1 MFAQKLA
8 LAVLPGRKRKADRER
23 PFLNSGSLDR
33 ARLIFVVKRDN
44 RIMSELGAV
53 LEQLKKKRNGLVVE
67 LRQLDR
73 AIKALNGL
81 SIPGPNSNGTH
92 RGKRTLSAA
101 ARQKIAAAQRARWA
115 KLRGA
120 KRKAA

>member
-1 MFAQKLA
+1 M
-8 LAVLPGRKRKADRER
+8 
-23 PFLNSGSLDR
+23 N
-33 ARLIFVVKRDN
+33 
-44 RIMSELGAV
+44 ELGAV
-53 LEQLKKKRNGLVVE
+53 VEQLKKKRNGLVVE

-81 SIPGPNSNGTH
+81 SIPGRNGNGTR

-101 ARQKIAAAQRARWA
+101 ARQKIASAQRARWA
-115 KLRGA
+115 KLRMA